1 MTTSLVKIQWIGYK
15 TIVVKEV
22 NRFLRIG
29 LETLLPPVISMSLYF
44 VIFGR
49 LLIGPLI
56 GEVNGFSY
64 LQFISPGLIMMAVI
78 NGTFMNV
85 AFSFFSARFNRSVE
99 EMLVSPMSNPVIL
112 LGYLSAGILRGLIVG
127 IMVSCVALFLTEL
140 KLAHPFLTFFVF
152 FLSAAMFGSLGFIVA
167 CFARN
172 FDRISLIPTFV
183 LTPLTYLGG
192 VFYSIDILPAF
203 WKQLSQFNPILYMI
217 NAFRYSMLG
226 VSDVNIFWSV
236 LMIFVFT
243 VIFFFGALYLLSK
256 GRGVRS

>member
-1 MTTSLVKIQWIGYK
+1 MMNSLIKIQWIGYK

-22 NRFLRIG
+22 ARFLRIG
-29 LETLLPPVISMSLYF
+29 LETLLPPVISMTLYF

-56 GEVNGFSY
+56 GKIEGFSY
-64 LQFISPGLIMMAVI
+64 LQFIAPGLIMMAVI

-85 AFSFFSARFNRSVE
+85 AFSFFSSRFNRSVE
-99 EMLVSPMSNPVIL
+99 EMLVSPMSNAVIL

-127 IMVSCVALFLTEL
+127 VLVSCVALLLTDL
-140 KLAHPFLTFFVF
+140 NLIHPFLTFVVV
-152 FLSAAMFGSLGFIVA
+152 FLSAAMFGALGFIVA

-192 VFYSIDILPAF
+192 VFYSIEILPTF

-236 LMIFVFT
+236 LMILIFT
-243 VIFFFGALYLLSK
+243 GIFFFGGLYLLST
-256 GRGVRS
+256 GRGVRA